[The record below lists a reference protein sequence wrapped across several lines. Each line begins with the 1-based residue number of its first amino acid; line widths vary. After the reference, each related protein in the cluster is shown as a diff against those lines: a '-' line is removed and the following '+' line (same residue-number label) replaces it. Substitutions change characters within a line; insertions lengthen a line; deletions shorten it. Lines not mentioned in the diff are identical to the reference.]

1 LQIHRH
7 GQKLSECLWN
17 SYQELAFWN
26 DYLNT
31 VHINTQVTTGLLQN
45 IAVSTITG
53 FNDFT
58 GHTEISGEIN
68 REFRL
73 KLRQARPYLD
83 QYEEFRSSII
93 DNEDQIIEQL
103 TRCDRAL
110 GAAFANEAREDITRA
125 QRCIEVQ
132 FI

>member
-17 SYQELAFWN
+17 SYQELSFWN

-31 VHINTQVTTGLLQN
+31 VHISTQVTTSLLQN
-45 IAVSTITG
+45 LAVSSMSS

-58 GHTEISGEIN
+58 GHTEISKEIN

-73 KLRQARPYLD
+73 SLRQAQPYLE

-93 DNEDQIIEQL
+93 ENEDQIIEQL

-110 GAAFANEAREDITRA
+110 GAAFANEAREDMARA
-125 QRCIEVQ
+125 QNCIEV
-132 FI
+132 